1 MNSIMRKTVRGTAT
15 GLGALALI
23 AGASACG
30 AIGDLTGGGEGG
42 DDPSAEQPAEDEGGE
57 SEGSE
62 GEDAEGSESEDAEG
76 SASEDAEGS
85 ESEDAEGSES
95 AGSASEDAEGAEG
108 DDAAGGSE
116 GEPVSEEDLTAA
128 GDRAFEFVKAAASG
142 DAEGACALA
151 LDPTTGSGMSG
162 SSAEACVAGYE
173 ESAEEEGTALDP
185 SIADA
190 LDRSMV
196 ETSDNGDGTV
206 AVSFMGEDAGIS
218 MVQGDDGKWYVN
230 SAELI

>member
-30 AIGDLTGGGEGG
+30 AIGDLAGGGEGG

-76 SASEDAEGS
+76 SEG
-85 ESEDAEGSES
+85 E
-95 AGSASEDAEGAEG
+95 GSASEDAGGAEG

-151 LDPTTGSGMSG
+151 LDPTTGSGLTGSG
-162 SSAEACVAGYE
+162 AESCVAGYE

-218 MVQGDDGKWYVN
+218 MVQGDDGEWYVN

>member
-1 MNSIMRKTVRGTAT
+1 MNSIMRKTVRGTAS

-85 ESEDAEGSES
+85 ESE
-95 AGSASEDAEGAEG
+95 GSASEDAEGAEG

-151 LDPTTGSGMSG
+151 LDPTTGSGLTGSG
-162 SSAEACVAGYE
+162 AESCVAGYE